1 MRATRRTFRTAAIA
15 TGAIAAL
22 AVPTTAAFAAD
33 APSTP
38 HGQVA
43 QDDQSGTQDQTGQDQ
58 NQDQSGKDQDKTNP
72 DENKKDESG
81 NQDKSKDETGKDD
94 TGKDQTGKDDTGKDT
109 TDPDK
114 DKPVPGSWESKGTTD
129 LGKGWTANV
138 QVNASARTAK
148 ATISLNGSAKGSL
161 TAYEKSAST
170 TIDGNT
176 FTLTPDGTAT
186 AKLTDKDKDKD
197 KPIPG
202 GWESKGTTNLGKGW
216 TAKVDVNAS
225 ARTAKASISLN
236 GSAKGSL
243 TAYAKSATTKIDG
256 NTFTLTPTGTITMQA
271 KPTPPKPKPDHKR
284 VFVREYK
291 NLGGS
296 GFDAK
301 VYKVTNGY
309 EADMLA
315 KSPDTGKKTVWDT
328 LKQSGNKAAYGQ
340 HNGAHFVLNPDGT
353 MKGWVEGNTHHHNNN
368 GTKPQPHPRHDSQQV
383 VPKGG
388 VKAGADGVKAN
399 SSDDAPLIA
408 AGSGMAAIG
417 AAGLG
422 FAMYRRKQNG

>member
-43 QDDQSGTQDQTGQDQ
+43 QDDRTGTQDQTGQDQ
-58 NQDQSGKDQDKTNP
+58 NQDQSGKDQDK
-72 DENKKDESG
+72 
-81 NQDKSKDETGKDD
+81 SKDE
-94 TGKDQTGKDDTGKDT
+94 TGKDT

-114 DKPVPGSWESKGTTD
+114 DKDKPVPGGWESKGTTN
-129 LGKGWTANV
+129 LGKGWTASV
-138 QVNASARTAK
+138 EVNASARTAK
-148 ATISLNGSAKGSL
+148 ATISLNGAAKGSLTAYEKSATTKIDGNTFTLTPDGTATAKLTDKDKDKPVPGGWESKGTTNLGKGWTASIEVNASARTAKATISLNGAAKGSL

-176 FTLTPDGTAT
+176 FTLTP
-186 AKLTDKDKDKD
+186 
-197 KPIPG
+197 
-202 GWESKGTTNLGKGW
+202 
-216 TAKVDVNAS
+216 
-225 ARTAKASISLN
+225 
-236 GSAKGSL
+236 
-243 TAYAKSATTKIDG
+243 
-256 NTFTLTPTGTITMQA
+256 TGTITMQG

-309 EADMLA
+309 EADLLA

-328 LKQSGNKAAYGQ
+328 LKQSGSKAAYGR

-353 MKGWVEGNTHHHNNN
+353 MKGWVEGKGDTHHN
-368 GTKPQPHPRHDSQQV
+368 GVKPQPRKDGNTV

-388 VKAGADGVKAN
+388 VKAGADGVKAD

-408 AGSGMAAIG
+408 AGSGMAAVG

>member
-38 HGQVA
+38 QGQVA
-43 QDDQSGTQDQTGQDQ
+43 QDDQQGTQDQTGKDEP
-58 NQDQSGKDQDKTNP
+58 GKDQDN
-72 DENKKDESG
+72 NKKQDD
-81 NQDKSKDETGKDD
+81 NQDKSKDDQDRTD
-94 TGKDQTGKDDTGKDT
+94 KDQT
-109 TDPDK
+109 DK
-114 DKPVPGSWESKGTTD
+114 DKDKDKEQPPVPGGWESKGTTN
-129 LGKGWTANV
+129 LGKGWTASV
-138 QVNASARTAK
+138 EVNASARTAK
-148 ATISLNGSAKGSL
+148 ATISLNGAAKGSL

-186 AKLTDKDKDKD
+186 AKLTDKDKD
-197 KPIPG
+197 PVVG
-202 GWESKGTTNLGKGW
+202 GWESKGTTDLGKGW

-225 ARTAKASISLN
+225 ARTAKAAISLN
-236 GSAKGSL
+236 GKPKGSL
-243 TAYAKSATTKIDG
+243 TAYDKSATTKIDG
-256 NTFTLTPTGTITMQA
+256 NTFTLTSSGTITMKA
-271 KPTPPKPKPDHKR
+271 GPKPEPKPDPKPDHKR

-301 VYKVTNGY
+301 VYKVKGGY
-309 EADMLA
+309 EADMIA
-315 KSPDTGKKTVWDT
+315 KAPDTGRKTVWDT
-328 LKQSGNKAAYGQ
+328 LKQSGDKPAYGQ

-353 MKGWVEGNTHHHNNN
+353 MKGWTEGRTNGNGHHDNH
-368 GTKPQPHPRHDSQQV
+368 GTKPKPQPHPRNDSQQV

-388 VKAGADGVKAN
+388 VKAGADGVQSES

-408 AGSGMAAIG
+408 AGSGMAAAG

-422 FAMYRRKQNG
+422 FALYRRKQNG

>member
-1 MRATRRTFRTAAIA
+1 MRATRRTIRTAAIA

-38 HGQVA
+38 QGQVA
-43 QDDQSGTQDQTGQDQ
+43 RDDQQGPQDQTGKDE
-58 NQDQSGKDQDKTNP
+58 SGKDQDKKQ
-72 DENKKDESG
+72 DD
-81 NQDKSKDETGKDD
+81 NQDKSKDDKSKDD
-94 TGKDQTGKDDTGKDT
+94 QDQTDKDQTDKNKEK
-109 TDPDK
+109 DK
-114 DKPVPGSWESKGTTD
+114 DKDKEQPPVPGGWESKGTTN
-129 LGKGWTANV
+129 LGKGWTASV
-138 QVNASARTAK
+138 EVNASARTAK
-148 ATISLNGSAKGSL
+148 ATISLNGAAKGSL

-186 AKLTDKDKDKD
+186 AKLTDKDKDKKD
-197 KPIPG
+197 PVVG

-216 TAKVDVNAS
+216 TAKVDVNVS
-225 ARTAKASISLN
+225 ARTAKAAISLN
-236 GSAKGSL
+236 GKPKGSL
-243 TAYAKSATTKIDG
+243 TAYDKSASTRIDG
-256 NTFTLTPTGTITMQA
+256 NTFTLTSSGTITMKA
-271 KPTPPKPKPDHKR
+271 KPTPPKPQPDHKR

-301 VYKVTNGY
+301 VYKVKTGY
-309 EADMLA
+309 EADMIA
-315 KSPDTGKKTVWDT
+315 KAPDTGKKTVWDT
-328 LKQSGNKAAYGQ
+328 LKQSGNKPAYGQ

-353 MKGWVEGNTHHHNNN
+353 MKGWTEGKTNGNGHHDRHDNN
-368 GTKPQPHPRHDSQQV
+368 GTKPQPQPHPRNDSQQV

-388 VKAGADGVKAN
+388 VKAGADGVQSE
-399 SSDDAPLIA
+399 SSADDTPLIA
-408 AGSGMAAIG
+408 AGSGMAAAG

-422 FAMYRRKQNG
+422 FALYRRKQNG